1 MQPKQINL
9 QRIIF
14 IALAFSLA
22 ILYVLS
28 WVDVVSDPTQLT
40 GSDFIAFYAAGRS
53 MLEHTPA
60 AAYDLT
66 YIKANEENVA
76 GFKPDAQAVFP
87 YMHPPF
93 ILPVLWFIAHFDYV
107 LSYYLWGFLVLVLC
121 MLNAQIAINLF
132 SS

>member
-1 MQPKQINL
+1 MQSKQINL

-14 IALAFSLA
+14 IALVFSLV

-28 WVDVVSDPTQLT
+28 WADVVSDPTQLT
-40 GSDFIAFYAAGRS
+40 GSDFMAFYAAGKS

-60 AAYDLT
+60 AAYDLK

-76 GFKPDAQAVFP
+76 GFKTDTQGIFP

-93 ILPVLWFIAHFDYV
+93 ILPILW
-107 LSYYLWGFLVLVLC
+107 L
-121 MLNAQIAINLF
+121 
-132 SS
+132 